1 MLKFSF
7 SKIKT
12 KAAAVLAI
20 ATMGVQLI
28 APAAASIGS
37 VNAATNTNQTVTTN
51 TFGNNKLISPTLAG
65 SSVRSEAPLTF
76 HMTGVNTKGYMRV
89 DRHDG
94 NAPEYMISEQ
104 FADQYNRIAY
114 CMDSELPTPNGGTS
128 NNTAEGSDQFLRMF
142 LNGYPSKSAAQL
154 GTANDTEAWYA
165 TQAVSWVLAGDFN
178 YTDIVWSTPEQ
189 PQDSVDRVHHA
200 ADIIYNA
207 AINGTDTQKTTFDLQ
222 KISQQDK
229 NGFHEF
235 TYQVNSNRAG
245 IAQIKLNN
253 TIAGLTIVDQN
264 GQPIADNQVNLN
276 QSFTIK
282 VPVTAASG
290 NVNFDVN
297 GNVKN
302 YKSLVFGDVAT
313 GFQRAITAFTT
324 DETPVI
330 KNTSFN
336 WQRAAG
342 QIKVTK
348 IDETTKKPL
357 KNAEFTVTDNNGQKQ
372 VKTTDANGVATFN
385 ILQGLTYDLKETKT
399 PIGYHG
405 GFEQKGITLAND
417 GQTFSY
423 TVGNKLNKGT
433 ISVHKFDQDNKVLAG
448 AEFTLTDNNGKS
460 VKAVTD
466 KTGLATFTI
475 EANKVYDLK
484 ETKNPAG
491 YNGSFEKKGITLAND
506 GQKFEYS
513 VGNNL
518 NKGTIKVHKVDQDK
532 KPLKDAE
539 FTLTDD
545 KGIKTKAVTDKNGYA
560 QFSIKANK
568 VYALDETKVPT
579 GYHGGFHKDGI
590 TVANDGQTFEYSVSN
605 ILNRGT
611 AKVHKVDQD
620 GKALKGAEFTLTDNN
635 GKKLVATTD
644 DKGYAAFNLE
654 ANKTYALDETKNP
667 TGYNGSFH
675 KDGIRVAKDQQV
687 FEYTAKNNLNKAKI
701 NVAKVDQDGKALKGA
716 EFTLTDND
724 GKKVVA
730 TTDDKGLASFDIV
743 ANKTY
748 DLKETKN
755 PTGYNGSFE
764 QKDITVAK
772 DGQTFNYKATNNLN
786 KGEVKIAKV
795 DEKGNP
801 VKGAEFTLT
810 DNDGKKI
817 VATTDEKGFAKFDVV
832 ANKTYALDE
841 TKVPAGYTGSYH
853 KDGISIKNDGDI
865 VSIKAVN
872 TKNKIQTLIKTGSKK
887 PVAIAAIIAGAV
899 LLIGGLVFIFVDHR
913 KKMNA

>member
-89 DRHDG
+89 DHHDG
-94 NAPEYMISEQ
+94 KAPEYMISEQ

-114 CMDSELPTPNGGTS
+114 CMDSELPTPNGGSS
-128 NNTAEGSDQFLRMF
+128 NNTAEGNDQFLRMF
-142 LNGYPSKSAAQL
+142 LNGYPTKSASQL

-165 TQAVSWVLAGDFN
+165 TQAVSWVLAGDFK

-189 PQDSVDRVHHA
+189 TQDSVDRVHHA

-222 KISQQDK
+222 KVNQQDK

-235 TYQVNSNRAG
+235 TYQVNSNRSG

-253 TIAGLTIVDQN
+253 TVAGLTIVDQN
-264 GQPIADNQVNLN
+264 GQPIANNQVNLN

-330 KNTSFN
+330 KNASFN

-399 PIGYHG
+399 PTGYHG
-405 GFEQKGITLAND
+405 GFEQKGITLANN
-417 GQTFSY
+417 GQVFSY
-423 TVGNKLNKGT
+423 TVGNTLNKGT
-433 ISVHKFDQDNKVLAG
+433 IKIHKVDQDGKALKG
-448 AEFTLTDNNGKS
+448 AEFTLTDNTGKKVVS
-460 VKAVTD
+460 ITD
-466 KTGLATFTI
+466 NKGYAAFKLD
-475 EANKVYDLK
+475 ANK
-484 ETKNPAG
+484 T
-491 YNGSFEKKGITLAND
+491 
-506 GQKFEYS
+506 YS
-513 VGNNL
+513 
-518 NKGTIKVHKVDQDK
+518 
-532 KPLKDAE
+532 
-539 FTLTDD
+539 
-545 KGIKTKAVTDKNGYA
+545 
-560 QFSIKANK
+560 
-568 VYALDETKVPT
+568 LDETKLPA

-611 AKVHKVDQD
+611 VKVHKVDQD
-620 GKALKGAEFTLTDNN
+620 GKVLKGAEFTLTDNN
-635 GKKLVATTD
+635 GKKTVATTD

-667 TGYNGSFH
+667 VGYNGSFH
-675 KDGIRVAKDQQV
+675 KAGITVTKDQQV
-687 FEYTAKNNLNKAKI
+687 FDYTAKNTLNKGTIK
-701 NVAKVDQDGKALKGA
+701 VLKVDQDGKTLKGA
-716 EFTLTDND
+716 EFTLTDKD
-724 GKKVVA
+724 GKKVVK
-730 TTDDKGLASFDIV
+730 TTDDKGEADFEIV
-743 ANKTY
+743 ANNTY

-764 QKDITVAK
+764 QKDITIEK

-786 KGEVKIAKV
+786 KGQLKLAKV
-795 DEKGNP
+795 DENGNP

-810 DNDGKKI
+810 DNDGHK
-817 VATTDEKGFAKFDVV
+817 VTATTDDKGYAMFDLV

-841 TKVPAGYTGSYH
+841 TKTPAGYSGSFH
-853 KDGISIKNDGDI
+853 QAGLSIKADGEVI
-865 VSIKAVN
+865 NLKAVN
-872 TKNKIQTLIKTGSKK
+872 TKNKTLIKTGSQKS
-887 PVAIAAIIAGAV
+887 
-899 LLIGGLVFIFVDHR
+899 IGGLLMVVGLILLVIAGVFYFL
-913 KKMNA
+913 KKKADRA

>member
-28 APAAASIGS
+28 APAASSIGT

-51 TFGNNKLISPTLAG
+51 TVGNNKLISQTLAG
-65 SSVRSEAPLTF
+65 KSLRSEAPLTF

-114 CMDSELPTPNGGTS
+114 CMDSELPTPNGGSS
-128 NNTAEGSDQFLRMF
+128 NNTGEGNDQFLRMF
-142 LNGYPSKSAAQL
+142 LNGYPTKSAAQL

-165 TQAVSWVLAGDFN
+165 TQAAAWVLAGDFK
-178 YTDIVWSTPEQ
+178 YADIVWSTPEQ
-189 PQDSVDRVHHA
+189 TQASVDRVHHA

-207 AINGTDTQKTTFDLQ
+207 AINGSDTQKTTFDLQ
-222 KISQQDK
+222 KINQQDK

-235 TYQVNSNRAG
+235 TYQVNSNRSG

-253 TIAGLTIVDQN
+253 TVAGLTIVDQN
-264 GQPIADNQVNLN
+264 GQPIANNQVNLN
-276 QSFTIK
+276 QTFTIK

-330 KNTSFN
+330 KNASFN

-372 VKTTDANGVATFN
+372 VKTTDANGVATFS

-399 PIGYHG
+399 PAGYHG

-417 GQTFSY
+417 GQVFSY
-423 TVGNKLNKGT
+423 TVDNTLNKGL
-433 ISVHKFDQDNKVLAG
+433 V
-448 AEFTLTDNNGKS
+448 
-460 VKAVTD
+460 
-466 KTGLATFTI
+466 
-475 EANKVYDLK
+475 
-484 ETKNPAG
+484 
-491 YNGSFEKKGITLAND
+491 
-506 GQKFEYS
+506 
-513 VGNNL
+513 
-518 NKGTIKVHKVDQDK
+518 
-532 KPLKDAE
+532 
-539 FTLTDD
+539 
-545 KGIKTKAVTDKNGYA
+545 
-560 QFSIKANK
+560 
-568 VYALDETKVPT
+568 
-579 GYHGGFHKDGI
+579 
-590 TVANDGQTFEYSVSN
+590 
-605 ILNRGT
+605 
-611 AKVHKVDQD
+611 KVHKVDQD
-620 GKALKGAEFTLTDNN
+620 GKVLQGAEFTLTDNN
-635 GKKLVATTD
+635 GKKTVATTD

-667 TGYNGSFH
+667 TGYHGSFH
-675 KDGIRVAKDQQV
+675 KAGITVTKDQQV
-687 FEYTAKNNLNKAKI
+687 FDYTAKNTLNKGSIK
-701 NVAKVDQDGKALKGA
+701 VLKVDQDGKVLKGA
-716 EFTLTDND
+716 EFTLTDQD
-724 GKKVVA
+724 GKKVVK
-730 TTDDKGLASFDIV
+730 TTDDKGEAAFEIV
-743 ANKTY
+743 ANNTY

-764 QKDITVAK
+764 QKDITIEK
-772 DGQTFNYKATNNLN
+772 DGQTFSYKATNNLN
-786 KGEVKIAKV
+786 KGQLKLAKV
-795 DEKGNP
+795 DENGNP

-810 DNDGKKI
+810 DNDDHK
-817 VATTDEKGFAKFDVV
+817 VTATTDDKGYAKFDLV
-832 ANKTYALDE
+832 ANKTYTLDE
-841 TKVPAGYTGSYH
+841 TKTPAGYSGSFH
-853 KDGISIKNDGDI
+853 QAGLSIKADGEVI
-865 VSIKAVN
+865 NLKAVN
-872 TKNKIQTLIKTGSKK
+872 TKNKTLIKTGSQKS
-887 PVAIAAIIAGAV
+887 
-899 LLIGGLVFIFVDHR
+899 IGGLLMAVGLGLLVIAGVFYYLKEKADR
-913 KKMNA
+913 A

>member
-12 KAAAVLAI
+12 KAAAILAI

-28 APAAASIGS
+28 APAASSIGT

-51 TFGNNKLISPTLAG
+51 TVGNSKLISPMIAG
-65 SSVRSEAPLTF
+65 SSLRSEAPLTF

-114 CMDSELPTPNGGTS
+114 CMDSELPTPNGGSS
-128 NNTAEGSDQFLRMF
+128 NNTAEGNDQFLRMF
-142 LNGYPSKSAAQL
+142 LNGYPTKSAAQL

-165 TQAVSWVLAGDFN
+165 TQVVSWALAGDFK

-189 PQDSVDRVHHA
+189 TQDSVDRVHHA

-222 KISQQDK
+222 KLSQQDK

-235 TYQVNSNRAG
+235 TYQVNSNCSG
-245 IAQIKLNN
+245 VAQIKLNN
-253 TIAGLTIVDQN
+253 TVAGLVIVDQN
-264 GQPIADNQVNLN
+264 GQPIANNQVNLN

-330 KNTSFN
+330 KNASFN

-372 VKTTDANGVATFN
+372 VKTTDTNGVATFN
-385 ILQGLTYDLKETKT
+385 ILQGLIYDLKETKT
-399 PIGYHG
+399 PAGYHG
-405 GFEQKGITLAND
+405 GYEQKGITLAND
-417 GQTFSY
+417 GQTFNY
-423 TVGNKLNKGT
+423 TVSNKLNKGT

-491 YNGSFEKKGITLAND
+491 YHGSFEQKGITLAND

-513 VGNNL
+513 AGNSL

-532 KPLKDAE
+532 KPLKGAE

-545 KGIKTKAVTDKNGYA
+545 KGAKTKAVTNKNGYA
-560 QFSIKANK
+560 QFSIKANN
-568 VYALDETKVPT
+568 VYSLDETKVPS
-579 GYHGGFHKDGI
+579 GYHGGYHKAGI
-590 TVANDGQTFEYSVSN
+590 TVANDGQTFEYTVSN

-611 AKVHKVDQD
+611 VKVHKIDQD
-620 GKALKGAEFTLTDNN
+620 GKVLKGAEFTLTDNN
-635 GKKLVATTD
+635 GKKTVATTD

-667 TGYNGSFH
+667 VGYNGSFH
-675 KDGIRVAKDQQV
+675 KAGITVTKDQQV
-687 FEYTAKNNLNKAKI
+687 FDYTAKNALNKGIIK
-701 NVAKVDQDGKALKGA
+701 VLKVDQDGKVLKGA
-716 EFTLTDND
+716 EFTLTDKE
-724 GKKVVA
+724 GKKVVKA
-730 TTDDKGLASFDIV
+730 TDDKGEAAFEIV
-743 ANKTY
+743 ANNTY

-764 QKDITVAK
+764 QKDITIEK

-786 KGEVKIAKV
+786 KGQLKLAKV
-795 DEKGNP
+795 DENGNP

-810 DNDGKKI
+810 DNDGHK
-817 VATTDEKGFAKFDVV
+817 VTATTDDKGYAKFALV

-841 TKVPAGYTGSYH
+841 TKTPAGYSGSFHQTGL
-853 KDGISIKNDGDI
+853 
-865 VSIKAVN
+865 SIKADGEVINLKAVN
-872 TKNKIQTLIKTGSKK
+872 IKNKTLIKTGSQKS
-887 PVAIAAIIAGAV
+887 
-899 LLIGGLVFIFVDHR
+899 IGGLLMVVGLILLVIAGVFSFL
-913 KKMNA
+913 KKKADRA